1 MNEFIEFAGN
11 HPLLVAAAAV
21 LTVLVIA
28 NEIRLRASG
37 ALQLAP
43 GLAVQLINRGAV
55 VLDVRGPEQ
64 FSSGH
69 IVGSR
74 NVPQDEVEAW
84 GKKTKT
90 LTKKAIITVD
100 DNGVQAARAAA
111 DLRKLEYTTVFS
123 LAGGLTAW
131 RPDNLPLETGD
142 GKSAAAKK
150 QGKKKKNRKKGSSG
164 QKGGQKS
171 GQKGGQKGG
180 QSGDQSGGNNSD
192 KSGGGQ

>member
-43 GLAVQLINRGAV
+43 SLAVQLINRGAV

-64 FSSGH
+64 FAGGH

-74 NVPQDEVEAW
+74 NVPQGDVEAW
-84 GKKTKT
+84 GRKTKT
-90 LTKKAIITVD
+90 LTKKAIIMVD

-131 RPDNLPLETGD
+131 RTDNLPLETGD
-142 GKSAAAKK
+142 GKSAGAKS
-150 QGKKKKNRKKGSSG
+150 QGKKKKKKNRKKRAAGQSGGQSSG
-164 QKGGQKS
+164 QGGGQKETRKGGQP
-171 GQKGGQKGG
+171 
-180 QSGDQSGGNNSD
+180 SD
-192 KSGGGQ
+192 TSGGGE